1 MKLLLC
7 VSLVMSSIG
16 LLVEGNMSGAP
27 AAACDGLSLN
37 PIAHGA
43 QPQTSAVPYAINL
56 MPFYSNGSFT
66 YYPGMTYTC
75 KLRISMCTESSIL
88 LVLKVAC
95 RYRIACS

>member
-16 LLVEGNMSGAP
+16 LFVEGNIIGAP
-27 AAACDGLSLN
+27 AAACDGLAPN
-37 PIAHGA
+37 PTAHAA

-75 KLRISMCTESSIL
+75 KLKISMCMH
-88 LVLKVAC
+88 
-95 RYRIACS
+95 